1 MFASAHR
8 MPTASMNHARV
19 ITLVKQRLCAPHALL
34 GGRPVSRDWY
44 FTAEQPAP
52 APHLARPAG
61 CAAPRIVL
69 VTVPRGSR
77 SIRPDGLQK
86 CHAFLSRFRRLCRS
100 VESFQPVQEVVPSVP
115 VQEVGAISSLQ

>member
-1 MFASAHR
+1 MIWWTGLAPWKFEFPFPGSLVSTVLGWKGAH
-8 MPTASMNHARV
+8 
-19 ITLVKQRLCAPHALL
+19 
-34 GGRPVSRDWY
+34 
-44 FTAEQPAP
+44 AEQPAP